1 MDTSNTG
8 TVVQPKP
15 QPQTPPPT
23 ISPEAKIERERLDT
37 RRQELTINL
46 YEQAMQVQTNFLN
59 PNVWQQIRAMGRVFF
74 DSKAI
79 PSSIVNEAQ
88 LVMVLQAGFEAGMTP
103 IESISS
109 LYIVNGNINIYGKAV
124 TRRFRNHGWKIEY
137 SDETD
142 AGCTA
147 TVSKGDEAFQETYL
161 YKDAEK
167 SGYTVDRSGS
177 LKVGWKEGINRKLK
191 LRYGALSIIL
201 KSYLPDVL
209 GNFADI
215 KEIAE
220 DYEQPKELKTTNLP
234 RQEIIKNTYTG
245 PNAGVTPLKAGGIYS
260 AQAEG
265 GDGNHI
271 SLSEALK
278 KKEDK

>member
-1 MDTSNTG
+1 MDTRNTG

-15 QPQTPPPT
+15 QPEAPIPT
-23 ISPEAKIERERLDT
+23 ISPEAKAERERLDT

-79 PSSIVNEAQ
+79 PSSIANEAQ
-88 LVMVLQAGFEAGMTP
+88 LVMVLQAGFESGMTP

-109 LYIVNGNINIYGKAV
+109 LYIVNGSINIYGKAV

-137 SDETD
+137 KNESD

-147 TVSKGDEAFQETYL
+147 VVTKGDEQFEETYL
-161 YKDAEK
+161 FADAQK
-167 SGYTVDRSGS
+167 SGYCDDKKNGG

-191 LRYGALSIIL
+191 LRYGALSMIL

-220 DYEQPKELKTTNLP
+220 DYEQPKEIKTT
-234 RQEIIKNTYTG
+234 YDG
-245 PNAGVTPLKAGGIYS
+245 PTGGIIPFRTV
-260 AQAEG
+260 AEG
-265 GDGNHI
+265 GNGNHA